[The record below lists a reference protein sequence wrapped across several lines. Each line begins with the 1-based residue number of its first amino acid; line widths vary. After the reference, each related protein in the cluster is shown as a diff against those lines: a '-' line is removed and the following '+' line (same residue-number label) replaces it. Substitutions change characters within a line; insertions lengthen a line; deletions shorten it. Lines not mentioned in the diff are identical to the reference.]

1 MTEKNNYGKFYFIPI
16 MVLLGLLV
24 SCNPIHRFNRL
35 VEQYPYL
42 LDSIKHSEVIVDSGK
57 VVDTAF
63 VIQTQIDTFI
73 INGVRIERIRDT
85 FRIIYR
91 ERNCTTTVNKTE
103 VRPTKVIEREIRKEI
118 QKEQKRKGIMYA
130 LYLALAIIFVALLI
144 RLFKK

>member
-1 MTEKNNYGKFYFIPI
+1 MTEKNNYGKFYLIPI

-35 VEQYPYL
+35 VECYPYL
-42 LDSIKHSEVIVDSGK
+42 LDSVKHSEVIVDSGK

-63 VIQTQIDTFI
+63 VIQTQVDTFVV
-73 INGVRIERIRDT
+73 NGIRVERIRDT

-130 LYLALAIIFVALLI
+130 LYLALAIIFVSLLI
-144 RLFKK
+144 KLFK

>member
-1 MTEKNNYGKFYFIPI
+1 MTEKNNYGKFYLIPI

-35 VEQYPYL
+35 VECYPYL
-42 LDSIKHSEVIVDSGK
+42 LDSVKHSEVIVDSGK

-63 VIQTQIDTFI
+63 IVQTQVDTFVV
-73 INGVRIERIRDT
+73 NGVRIERIRDT

-103 VRPTKVIEREIRKEI
+103 VRPTKVIEREIRQEI

-130 LYLALAIIFVALLI
+130 LYLALAIIFVSLLI
-144 RLFKK
+144 KLFK

>member
-1 MTEKNNYGKFYFIPI
+1 MTEKNNYGKFYLIPI

-35 VEQYPYL
+35 VECYPYL
-42 LDSIKHSEVIVDSGK
+42 LDSVKHSEVIVDSGK

-63 VIQTQIDTFI
+63 IVQTQVDTFVV
-73 INGVRIERIRDT
+73 NGIRVERIRDT

-130 LYLALAIIFVALLI
+130 LYLALAIIFVSLLI
-144 RLFKK
+144 KLFK

>member
-1 MTEKNNYGKFYFIPI
+1 MTEKNNYGKFYLIPF
-16 MVLLGLLV
+16 MVLLGLLT
-24 SCNPIHRFNRL
+24 SCDPIHRFNRL
-35 VEQYPYL
+35 VERYPHL
-42 LDSIKHSEVIVDSGK
+42 LDSVKHSEVIVDRGK

-63 VIQTQIDTFI
+63 VVQTKMDTFV
-73 INGVRIERIRDT
+73 INGIRVERIRDT

-130 LYLALAIIFVALLI
+130 LYLALAIVFVSLLI
-144 RLFKK
+144 KLFK

>member
-1 MTEKNNYGKFYFIPI
+1 MTEKNNYGKFYLIPI

-35 VEQYPYL
+35 VECYPYL
-42 LDSIKHSEVIVDSGK
+42 LDSVKHSEVIVDSGK

-63 VIQTQIDTFI
+63 VIQTQVDTFVV
-73 INGVRIERIRDT
+73 NGIRVERIRDT

-103 VRPTKVIEREIRKEI
+103 VRPTKVIEREIRQEI

-130 LYLALAIIFVALLI
+130 LYLALAIIFVSLLI
-144 RLFKK
+144 KLFK

>member
-1 MTEKNNYGKFYFIPI
+1 MTEKNNYGKFYLIPI

-35 VEQYPYL
+35 VECYPYL
-42 LDSIKHSEVIVDSGK
+42 LDSVKHSEVIVDSGK

-73 INGVRIERIRDT
+73 VDGVRIERIRDT

-103 VRPTKVIEREIRKEI
+103 VRPTKVIEREIRQEI

-130 LYLALAIIFVALLI
+130 LYLALAIIFVSLLI
-144 RLFKK
+144 KLFK

>member
-1 MTEKNNYGKFYFIPI
+1 MTEKNNYGKFYLIPI

-35 VEQYPYL
+35 VECYPYL
-42 LDSIKHSEVIVDSGK
+42 LDSVKHSEVIVDSGK

-63 VIQTQIDTFI
+63 VIQTQVDTFVV
-73 INGVRIERIRDT
+73 NGVRIERIRDT

-130 LYLALAIIFVALLI
+130 LYLALAIIFVSLLI
-144 RLFKK
+144 KLFK

>member
-1 MTEKNNYGKFYFIPI
+1 MTEKNNYGKFYLIPI

-35 VEQYPYL
+35 VECYPYL
-42 LDSIKHSEVIVDSGK
+42 LDSVKHSEVIVDSGK

-63 VIQTQIDTFI
+63 IVQTQVDTFVV
-73 INGVRIERIRDT
+73 NGVRIERIRDT

-130 LYLALAIIFVALLI
+130 LYLALAIIFVSLLI
-144 RLFKK
+144 KLFK